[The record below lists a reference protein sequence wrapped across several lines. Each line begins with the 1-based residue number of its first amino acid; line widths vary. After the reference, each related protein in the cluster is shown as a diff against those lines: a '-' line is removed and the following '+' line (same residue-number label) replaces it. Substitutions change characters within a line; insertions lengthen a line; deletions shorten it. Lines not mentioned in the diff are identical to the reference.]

1 MIEKKR
7 SQKLKRL
14 LSVQRHIERMAE
26 NDLAETS
33 RQRVEVNVAMDD
45 VILALGS
52 MDPVHHAFSQN
63 YADRFGRLTIKDQQL
78 TGMQQIHEMR
88 LTRERAKGDRLDE
101 GMQEALEA
109 ERREDEDNA
118 VYDVIDQQFATPASS
133 KLQNHSRYDL
143 KFRGL

>member
-63 YADRFGRLTIKDQQL
+63 YADRFGRLSIKDQQL

-88 LTRERAKGDRLDE
+88 LARERAKGDRFEE
-101 GMQEALEA
+101 GVKEALEA
-109 ERREDEDNA
+109 ERREADDNA

-133 KLQNHSRYDL
+133 KLQ
-143 KFRGL
+143 KP

>member
-33 RQRVEVNVAMDD
+33 RQRVDVNVAMDD

-133 KLQNHSRYDL
+133 KLQ
-143 KFRGL
+143 KP

>member
-14 LSVQRHIERMAE
+14 LSVQRHIERIAE

-33 RQRVEVNVAMDD
+33 RQRIEVNTAMDD

-78 TGMQQIHEMR
+78 NGMQQVHEMR
-88 LTRERAKGDRLDE
+88 LTRERAKGDRLEE
-101 GMQEALEA
+101 GMQDALEA
-109 ERREDEDNA
+109 ERREADDNA

-133 KLQNHSRYDL
+133 KLQ
-143 KFRGL
+143 KP

>member
-1 MIEKKR
+1 MVEKSR

-63 YADRFGRLTIKDQQL
+63 YADRFGRLSIKDQQL

-88 LTRERAKGDRLDE
+88 LARERAKGDRFEE
-101 GMQEALEA
+101 GMKEALEV
-109 ERREDEDNA
+109 ERREADDNA

-133 KLQNHSRYDL
+133 KLQ
-143 KFRGL
+143 KP

>member
-1 MIEKKR
+1 MAEKNR

-33 RQRVEVNVAMDD
+33 RQRVEVNAAMDD
-45 VILALGS
+45 VIVALGS

-63 YADRFGRLTIKDQQL
+63 YADRFGRLSIKDQQL
-78 TGMQQIHEMR
+78 TGMQQVHEMR
-88 LTRERAKGDRLDE
+88 LARERAKGDRFEE
-101 GMQEALEA
+101 GMKEALEA
-109 ERREDEDNA
+109 ERREADDNA

-133 KLQNHSRYDL
+133 KLQNP
-143 KFRGL
+143 

>member
-1 MIEKKR
+1 MIERKR

-14 LSVQRHIERMAE
+14 LSVQRHIERIAE

-63 YADRFGRLTIKDQQL
+63 YADRFGKLTIKDQQL

-88 LTRERAKGDRLDE
+88 LTRERAKGDRLE
-101 GMQEALEA
+101 NGMKEALEV
-109 ERREDEDNA
+109 ERREADDNA

-133 KLQNHSRYDL
+133 KLQ
-143 KFRGL
+143 KP

>member
-14 LSVQRHIERMAE
+14 LSVQRHIERVAE

-33 RQRVEVNVAMDD
+33 RQRVEVNTAIDD

-88 LTRERAKGDRLDE
+88 LTRERAKGDRLEE

-109 ERREDEDNA
+109 ERRVADDNA

-133 KLQNHSRYDL
+133 KLQ
-143 KFRGL
+143 KP

>member
-1 MIEKKR
+1 MIDKNR

-33 RQRVEVNVAMDD
+33 RQRIEVNAAMDD

-63 YADRFGRLTIKDQQL
+63 YADRFGRLSIKDLQL
-78 TGMQQIHEMR
+78 TGMQEVHEMR
-88 LTRERAKGDRLDE
+88 LARERAKGDRFEE
-101 GMQEALEA
+101 GMKEALEA
-109 ERREDEDNA
+109 ERREADDNA

-133 KLQNHSRYDL
+133 KLRNP
-143 KFRGL
+143 

>member
-88 LTRERAKGDRLDE
+88 LTRERAKGDRLED
-101 GMQEALEA
+101 GVKEALEV
-109 ERREDEDNA
+109 ERREADDNA

-133 KLQNHSRYDL
+133 KLQ
-143 KFRGL
+143 KP

>member
-33 RQRVEVNVAMDD
+33 RQRVEVNMAMDD

-63 YADRFGRLTIKDQQL
+63 YADRFGRLSIKDQQL

-88 LTRERAKGDRLDE
+88 LARERAKGDRFEE
-101 GMQEALEA
+101 GMKEALEA
-109 ERREDEDNA
+109 ERREADDNA

-133 KLQNHSRYDL
+133 KLQ
-143 KFRGL
+143 KP

>member
-14 LSVQRHIERMAE
+14 LSVQRHIERIAE

-88 LTRERAKGDRLDE
+88 LTRERAKGDRLE
-101 GMQEALEA
+101 NGMKEALEV
-109 ERREDEDNA
+109 ERREADNNA

-133 KLQNHSRYDL
+133 KLQ
-143 KFRGL
+143 KP

>member
-14 LSVQRHIERMAE
+14 LSVQRHIERVAE

-88 LTRERAKGDRLDE
+88 LTRERAKGDRLED
-101 GMQEALEA
+101 GMKEALEV
-109 ERREDEDNA
+109 ERREADDNA

-133 KLQNHSRYDL
+133 KLQ
-143 KFRGL
+143 KP

>member
-1 MIEKKR
+1 MIEKSR

-33 RQRVEVNVAMDD
+33 RQRIEVNAAMDD
-45 VILALGS
+45 VIVALGS

-88 LTRERAKGDRLDE
+88 LSRERAKADRLEE
-101 GMQEALEA
+101 GMKGALDA
-109 ERREDEDNA
+109 ERREADDNA

-133 KLQNHSRYDL
+133 KLQ
-143 KFRGL
+143 KP

>member
-1 MIEKKR
+1 MIEKSR

-33 RQRVEVNVAMDD
+33 RQRIEVNAAMDD
-45 VILALGS
+45 VIVALGS

-88 LTRERAKGDRLDE
+88 LSRERAKADRLQE
-101 GMQEALEA
+101 GMKEALDA
-109 ERREDEDNA
+109 ERREADDNA

-133 KLQNHSRYDL
+133 KLQ
-143 KFRGL
+143 KP

>member
-1 MIEKKR
+1 MIQKSR

-33 RQRVEVNVAMDD
+33 RQRIEVNAAMDD
-45 VILALGS
+45 VIVALGS

-88 LTRERAKGDRLDE
+88 LSRERAKADRLEE
-101 GMQEALEA
+101 GLKEALDA
-109 ERREDEDNA
+109 ERREADDNA

-133 KLQNHSRYDL
+133 KLQ
-143 KFRGL
+143 KP

>member
-14 LSVQRHIERMAE
+14 LSVQRHIERIAE

-33 RQRVEVNVAMDD
+33 RQRVDVNVAMDD

-88 LTRERAKGDRLDE
+88 LTRERAKGDRLE
-101 GMQEALEA
+101 NGMKEALEV
-109 ERREDEDNA
+109 ERREADDNA

-133 KLQNHSRYDL
+133 KLQ
-143 KFRGL
+143 KP

>member
-88 LTRERAKGDRLDE
+88 LTRERAKGDRLEE

-109 ERREDEDNA
+109 ERREADDNA

-133 KLQNHSRYDL
+133 KLQ
-143 KFRGL
+143 KP

>member
-1 MIEKKR
+1 MVEKNR

-14 LSVQRHIERMAE
+14 LLVQRHLERMAE

-33 RQRVEVNVAMDD
+33 RQRVEVNAAMDD

-63 YADRFGRLTIKDQQL
+63 YADRFGRLSIKDKQL
-78 TGMQQIHEMR
+78 TGMQEIHEMR
-88 LTRERAKGDRLDE
+88 LARERAKGDRFEESMND
-101 GMQEALEA
+101 ALEA
-109 ERREDEDNA
+109 ERREADDNA

-133 KLQNHSRYDL
+133 KLRNP
-143 KFRGL
+143 

>member
-1 MIEKKR
+1 MMEKNR

-33 RQRVEVNVAMDD
+33 RQRVEVNAAMDD

-63 YADRFGRLTIKDQQL
+63 YADRFGRLSIKDQQL
-78 TGMQQIHEMR
+78 TGMQQVHEMR
-88 LTRERAKGDRLDE
+88 LARERAKGDRFEE
-101 GMQEALEA
+101 GMKEALEA
-109 ERREDEDNA
+109 ERREADDSA

-133 KLQNHSRYDL
+133 KLRNP
-143 KFRGL
+143 

>member
-1 MIEKKR
+1 MIEKNR
-7 SQKLKRL
+7 SQKLKRI

-33 RQRVEVNVAMDD
+33 RQRAEVNVAMDD

-78 TGMQQIHEMR
+78 TGMQQVHEMR
-88 LTRERAKGDRLDE
+88 LMRERAKADRLEE
-101 GMQEALEA
+101 GMKDALEA
-109 ERREDEDNA
+109 ERREADDNA

-133 KLQNHSRYDL
+133 KLQKR
-143 KFRGL
+143 

>member
-88 LTRERAKGDRLDE
+88 LTRERAKGDRLEE
-101 GMQEALEA
+101 GMQEALEV
-109 ERREDEDNA
+109 ERREADDNA

-133 KLQNHSRYDL
+133 KLQ
-143 KFRGL
+143 KP

>member
-33 RQRVEVNVAMDD
+33 RQRVDVNVAMDD

-63 YADRFGRLTIKDQQL
+63 YADRFGRLSIKDQQL

-88 LTRERAKGDRLDE
+88 LARERAKGDRFEE
-101 GMQEALEA
+101 GMKEALEA
-109 ERREDEDNA
+109 ERREADDNA

-133 KLQNHSRYDL
+133 KLQ
-143 KFRGL
+143 KP

>member
-1 MIEKKR
+1 MIEKSR

-33 RQRVEVNVAMDD
+33 RQRIEVNAAMDD
-45 VILALGS
+45 VIVALGS

-63 YADRFGRLTIKDQQL
+63 YADRFGRLSIKDQQL

-88 LTRERAKGDRLDE
+88 LTRERAKADRLEE
-101 GMQEALEA
+101 GMKATLDA
-109 ERREDEDNA
+109 ERREADDNA

-133 KLQNHSRYDL
+133 KLQ
-143 KFRGL
+143 KP

>member
-14 LSVQRHIERMAE
+14 LSVQRHIERIAE

-33 RQRVEVNVAMDD
+33 RQRVDVNVAMDD

-88 LTRERAKGDRLDE
+88 LTRERAKGDRLED
-101 GMQEALEA
+101 GMKEALEV
-109 ERREDEDNA
+109 ERREADDNA

-133 KLQNHSRYDL
+133 KLQ
-143 KFRGL
+143 KP